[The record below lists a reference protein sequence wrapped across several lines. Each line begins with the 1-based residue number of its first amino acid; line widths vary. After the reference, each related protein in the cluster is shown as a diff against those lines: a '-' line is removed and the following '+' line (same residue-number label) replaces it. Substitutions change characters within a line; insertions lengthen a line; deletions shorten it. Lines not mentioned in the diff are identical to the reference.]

1 MIDMH
6 ILWYSIGSIIKKRYL
21 IPTTKNFLFEFSCEL
36 LNELRITALENIL
49 KNLKNRYRES
59 LENSFSV
66 RSKTFVVIAAK
77 KKKKNANRDIFF
89 WYILSEIAVSQLLS
103 TFEVTSMILASKI

>member
-21 IPTTKNFLFEFSCEL
+21 IPTTKNFLFEFSCEF

-77 KKKKNANRDIFF
+77 KKKNANRDIFF